1 MPGYILTALQKL
13 KHKQPARTQYAPHS
27 RNKYVYGK
35 HIQLATQ
42 QRSAQ
47 ILNSTD
53 KKRVQYINATFLYY
67 AREVDPTMLTYL
79 NKIYNCQSTM
89 TQDTME
95 KCNQY
100 LDYAS
105 THTNTTI
112 KYYASD
118 MILTNDTYGTHIII
132 LEASSRIE
140 GHYYFA
146 KQMLDYYKGNP
157 TPNGPISSE
166 YKTLKTWFP
175 HYLKQKQVALSKR
188 HKM

>member
-79 NKIYNCQSTM
+79 NEIYNCQSTM
-89 TQDTME
+89 TQDKME
-95 KCNQY
+95 KCNQV

-105 THTNTTI
+105 THPDATI
-112 KYYASD
+112 
-118 MILTNDTYGTHIII
+118 
-132 LEASSRIE
+132 
-140 GHYYFA
+140 
-146 KQMLDYYKGNP
+146 
-157 TPNGPISSE
+157 
-166 YKTLKTWFP
+166 
-175 HYLKQKQVALSKR
+175 
-188 HKM
+188 

>member
-1 MPGYILTALQKL
+1 MRKITLVSTYLDTFQPHWTNPNKNHQHAPKTPHSHRIIRYPTKIRAENQHRR
-13 KHKQPARTQYAPHS
+13 HKCCTIHQHNLLIICSGSRPNYYPIHQQISTFQYA
-27 RNKYVYGK
+27 
-35 HIQLATQ
+35 L
-42 QRSAQ
+42 
-47 ILNSTD
+47 
-53 KKRVQYINATFLYY
+53 
-67 AREVDPTMLTYL
+67 
-79 NKIYNCQSTM
+79 

-132 LEASSRIE
+132 LEARSRIE

-157 TPNGPISSE
+157 TPNGPI
-166 YKTLKTWFP
+166 LK
-175 HYLKQKQVALSKR
+175 
-188 HKM
+188 